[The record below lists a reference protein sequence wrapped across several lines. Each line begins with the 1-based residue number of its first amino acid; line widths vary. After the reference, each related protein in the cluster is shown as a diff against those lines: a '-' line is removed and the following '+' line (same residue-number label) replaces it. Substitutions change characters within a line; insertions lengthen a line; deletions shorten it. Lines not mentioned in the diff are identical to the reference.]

1 MRKSQLKSF
10 TLALFVGITSIG
22 FVSAQAPILVDNS
35 SNSIDR
41 IDSLTIQLYSS
52 IPSHNPPAYS
62 TVNRFNLEHYTESMK
77 LLGSN
82 IPFEYDD
89 LVKQQINYFMNLGDN
104 YFNMIHERMSLY
116 FPLFEEI
123 LDKNALPTELKYVS
137 VIESNL
143 NPNAVSWCGATGLW
157 QFMPYT
163 GKHMGM
169 KINLSFDER
178 KSILMSTQ
186 KACEYFNN
194 SNRIFDDWLLSI
206 ASYNCGA
213 GNIQKA
219 IRRSGGGQ
227 KTFWEIMYFLPKE
240 TRLYV
245 PKFIA
250 MVYVLNF
257 SHHSRKE
264 NYNNFSQILI
274 PTKVDSKLN
283 LIKMSKFIAGEQD
296 QNIIQVNREF
306 LKPNVGNATNQTVL
320 LPYNYSMSYKRN
332 LDSLIEYALLS
343 PYEVGTM
350 QSGNSFYYKPTKNQK
365 TKALVASSMSTSKSR
380 SKVHRVKRGETLSQ
394 ISRVYGIPVST
405 LKSMNGISDSK
416 LRVGQRI
423 VIQKGTRVRHRRNYN

>member
-1 MRKSQLKSF
+1 MRKSQIKTF
-10 TLALFVGITSIG
+10 TFSLIAGLG
-22 FVSAQAPILVDNS
+22 FLGNLSAQAPILVDNS
-35 SNSIDR
+35 INTIDR

-52 IPSHNPPAYS
+52 IPSHNPPEFS
-62 TVNRFNLEHYTESMK
+62 TVNRFNLQHYTESMK
-77 LLGSN
+77 LLGSS
-82 IPFEYDD
+82 IPFEYDE
-89 LVKQQINYFMNLGDN
+89 LVRQQINYFMSLGDN

-194 SNRIFDDWLLSI
+194 SNKIFDDWLLSI

-219 IRRSGGGQ
+219 IRRAGGGQ

-257 SHHSRKE
+257 SHHARNE
-264 NYNNFSQILI
+264 NYNNLSQILI
-274 PTKVDSKLN
+274 PTKVDTTLN
-283 LIKMSKFIAGEQD
+283 LIKMSKYIAGEQD
-296 QNIIQVNREF
+296 HNIIQVNREF

-320 LPYNYSMSYKRN
+320 LPYSYSMSYKRN
-332 LDSLIEYALLS
+332 IDSLIEYALLS
-343 PYEVGTM
+343 PEELGYMRST
-350 QSGNSFYYKPTKNQK
+350 NSFYYKPAKNQK
-365 TKALVASSMSTSKSR
+365 NKKVTSTNTSYAK

-394 ISRVYGIPVST
+394 ISRTYGIPVST
-405 LKSMNGISDSK
+405 LKSMNGISGNK
-416 LRVGQRI
+416 LKIGQRV
-423 VIQKGTRVRHRRNYN
+423 VIQKGSNVKHRRNYN